1 MVSCVLNPLLLSI
14 GYGKHQ
20 SFQLQVPN
28 EGQVSQWIGPPA
40 ALKKQKREVVMK
52 PVYFTI
58 ISGLKHFPVVLEDIA
73 AAAVAAKSLQSCPTW
88 CDSGQKPTRLL
99 CPQDSLGKN
108 TGVGCHFLLHLRILS
123 VIKFDNFAKIYLIF
137 DHSWSILI
145 CSLSEIILSLSLIS
159 FLILISF
166 HWFIFIVGPFLIL
179 FFCISDFIY
188 VGFFILVHLFGGS
201 DSVCDLTIF
210 FYSCCISLEGYM
222 GWCLSI
228 KMLWLIFPI
237 FLFKVALYCF
247 SFYS

>member
-1 MVSCVLNPLLLSI
+1 
-14 GYGKHQ
+14 
-20 SFQLQVPN
+20 
-28 EGQVSQWIGPPA
+28 
-40 ALKKQKREVVMK
+40 MK

-58 ISGLKHFPVVLEDIA
+58 VSGLKHFPVVLEDIA
-73 AAAVAAKSLQSCPTW
+73 AAAAAAAKSLQSCPTW
-88 CDSGQKPTRLL
+88 CDSGQQPTRLL
-99 CPQDSLGKN
+99 CAQDSLGKN

-159 FLILISF
+159 FLTLISF

-179 FFCISDFIY
+179 FFCISDFIS

-222 GWCLSI
+222 GWCVSI

-247 SFYS
+247 SF

>member
-1 MVSCVLNPLLLSI
+1 
-14 GYGKHQ
+14 
-20 SFQLQVPN
+20 
-28 EGQVSQWIGPPA
+28 
-40 ALKKQKREVVMK
+40 MK

-58 ISGLKHFPVVLEDIA
+58 VSGLKHFPVVLEDIA
-73 AAAVAAKSLQSCPTW
+73 AAAAAAAKSLQSCPTW
-88 CDSGQKPTRLL
+88 CDSGQQPTRLL
-99 CPQDSLGKN
+99 CAQDSLGKN

-159 FLILISF
+159 FLTLISF
-166 HWFIFIVGPFLIL
+166 HWFIFIVGPFPIL
-179 FFCISDFIY
+179 FFCISDFIS

-222 GWCLSI
+222 GWCVSI

-247 SFYS
+247 SF